1 MKGGFIMT
9 ANQINYQ
16 RHLEESRH
24 NRVSEAE
31 AQRAAIAAL
40 QETRRHSQASVGE
53 TYRHNLAWESDQA
66 TKNAINQNHF
76 ALSLA
81 EQQRASMAQEAVGW
95 YNASTNRINANT
107 QIAHVGNQYQ
117 VGYMNA
123 QTGYTNAQTAK
134 RQAGTSQYQAETQR
148 GSAKAQSA
156 AAIEQAAAATSQAA
170 SAAARATTSQYSA
183 ETDRGKMIMQLVL
196 PTVSRALKTV
206 LNDGKGKGNIN
217 ANDF

>member
-1 MKGGFIMT
+1 MT

-107 QIAHVGNQYQ
+107 QITHVGNQYQ
-117 VGYMNA
+117 VGYM
-123 QTGYTNAQTAK
+123 NAQTAK

-148 GSAKAQSA
+148 YSSKAQAA

-196 PTVSRALKTV
+196 PTLSRTLKTV